1 MLIDTHAHL
10 QSPKYK
16 NEDIA
21 SIIAEAKK
29 EGIEYIIVNGY
40 DVESSQQAINLAEKY
55 PEIYAA
61 VGIHPSDS
69 KDVDETDLNQIEAML
84 GHKKVVA
91 LGEIGLDYYWDTTF
105 KEKMQAIFRAQIR
118 IAKKHQLPITIHNR
132 DATNDCYEILK
143 DEDITSIGGVM
154 HCYSAS
160 YEMAE
165 RFIALNMH
173 VSLAGPVTFKNA
185 KTPKEVAKNI
195 DLDRL
200 LIETDSPYLTPH
212 PYRGKTNYPKYVKLV
227 CEEIANQKGI
237 SFEEVAEKTTRNALS
252 LFPKI
257 SE

>member
-10 QSPKYK
+10 QSPKY
-16 NEDIA
+16 NDEDIA
-21 SIIAEAKK
+21 KIIEDARQ
-29 EGIEYIIVNGY
+29 EGIKYIIVNGY
-40 DVESSQQAINLAEKY
+40 DVDSSQKAIELAEQY

-69 KDVDETDLNQIEAML
+69 KEVDEADLNQVEAML
-84 GHKKVVA
+84 SHEKVVA
-91 LGEIGLDYYWDTTF
+91 LGEIGLDYYWDTSF
-105 KEKMQAIFRAQIR
+105 KEKMQHIFRAQIR
-118 IAKKHQLPITIHNR
+118 LAKKHHMPITIHNR
-132 DATNDCYEILK
+132 DATNDCYKILK
-143 DEDITSIGGVM
+143 EEDISSIGGVM

-200 LIETDSPYLTPH
+200 LIETDCPYLTPH

-237 SFEEVAEKTTRNALS
+237 SFEEVANKTTRNALS